1 VLIWYRSPN
10 LKHEIQIIMNDINV
24 EQVKSTFLG
33 IIIDEC
39 LTWNDHIRLNK
50 LMLQKTIEGVRNNS

>member
-1 VLIWYRSPN
+1 
-10 LKHEIQIIMNDINV
+10 MNDINV
-24 EQVKSTFLG
+24 EQVKSTILG